1 MSLQRLKR
9 TLPRSANMSADAGQP
24 MLALQSARDASPA
37 SEPLVSVTNVQKT
50 YFTRQAPVQAVAS
63 ASVDVARGDFVSLL
77 GPSGCGK
84 STLLMM
90 IAGLEQPTGGS
101 IRLGG
106 SEIREPSRDIGIVFQ
121 DATLLPWKS
130 AIENVL
136 FPVRILKLPIEPYR
150 ARAKE
155 LLAMVGLSDFENKK
169 PSQLSGGM
177 RQRVAICR
185 ALIHDPDILLMDEPF
200 SALDAITRDQMN
212 VALSEILE
220 TYKKTVIFVTHSIR
234 EAAFLSDRVVVM
246 GGRPSTVVLDMKM
259 PFQRPR
265 RFEIEETPE
274 FVAVCRKLRLTIEE
288 AHNGAASQIP
298 AAETRGGMIE

>member
-1 MSLQRLKR
+1 M
-9 TLPRSANMSADAGQP
+9 P
-24 MLALQSARDASPA
+24 MLAVQSAPNTVAATP
-37 SEPLVSVTNVQKT
+37 PLVSVKNIQKT

-63 ASVDVARGDFVSLL
+63 ASLDIARGEFVSLL

-84 STLLMM
+84 STLLMIM
-90 IAGLEQPTGGS
+90 AGLERPTGGS
-101 IRLGG
+101 IMLGG
-106 SEIREPSRDIGIVFQ
+106 SEIKEPRRDIGVIFQ

-150 ARAKE
+150 QRARE

-246 GGRPSTVVLDMKM
+246 GGRPSTIVLDMKM
-259 PFQRPR
+259 PFDRPR
-265 RFEIEETPE
+265 RFEIEETAE
-274 FVAVCRKLRLTIEE
+274 FVGVCRQLRLTIEG
-288 AHNGAASQIP
+288 AHNGRAMQNTAA
-298 AAETRGGMIE
+298 RGSVIE

>member
-1 MSLQRLKR
+1 
-9 TLPRSANMSADAGQP
+9 
-24 MLALQSARDASPA
+24 MLAVEHALDVTAAR
-37 SEPLVSVTNVQKT
+37 EPLLSVTNVQKT

-63 ASVDVARGDFVSLL
+63 ASVDVARGEFVSLL

-101 IRLGG
+101 IMLGG
-106 SEIREPSRDIGIVFQ
+106 SEVKEPRREIGVIFQ

-130 AIENVL
+130 ALENVL
-136 FPVRILKLPIEPYR
+136 FPARILKLPIEIYR
-150 ARAKE
+150 ERALE
-155 LLAMVGLSDFENKK
+155 LLAMVGLAGFEHKK
-169 PSQLSGGM
+169 PAQLSGGM

-220 TYKKTVIFVTHSIR
+220 TYRKTVIFVTHSIR

-246 GGRPSTVVLDMKM
+246 GGRPSTIVLDEKM
-259 PFQRPR
+259 PFERPR

-274 FVAVCRKLRLTIEE
+274 FVRVCRKLRLTIEE
-288 AHNGAASQIP
+288 AHSGLPSPQGSV
-298 AAETRGGMIE
+298 AEKRAGVIK

>member
-1 MSLQRLKR
+1 
-9 TLPRSANMSADAGQP
+9 
-24 MLALQSARDASPA
+24 MLAVQPARDATPA
-37 SEPLVSVTNVQKT
+37 SDPLVSVAGVQKT

-63 ASVDVARGDFVSLL
+63 ASIDVARGEFVSLL

-90 IAGLEQPTGGS
+90 IAGLEKPTGGS
-101 IRLGG
+101 ILLGG
-106 SEIREPSRDIGIVFQ
+106 TEIKQPRREIGIIFQ

-130 AIENVL
+130 ALDNVL

-150 ARAKE
+150 RRARE

-246 GGRPSTVVLDMKM
+246 GGRPSTIVLDMKM
-259 PFQRPR
+259 PFERPR

-274 FVAVCRKLRLTIEE
+274 FTAVCRKLRLTIED
-288 AHNGAASQIP
+288 AHHGPSLGLHAGPRA
-298 AAETRGGMIE
+298 GVIE

>member
-1 MSLQRLKR
+1 MNLLRPKTTPQLSVN
-9 TLPRSANMSADAGQP
+9 TSAE
-24 MLALQSARDASPA
+24 MLAVQPAPDAA
-37 SEPLVSVTNVQKT
+37 LATEPLVSVTNVQKT
-50 YFTRQAPVQAVAS
+50 YLTRQAAVQAVAS
-63 ASVDVARGDFVSLL
+63 ASVDVARGEFVSLL

-90 IAGLEQPTGGS
+90 IAGLEQPTAGS
-101 IRLGG
+101 ILLDG
-106 SEIREPSRDIGIVFQ
+106 SEVKEPRRNIGIIFQ

-130 AIENVL
+130 ALDNVL

-150 ARAKE
+150 RRAKE
-155 LLAMVGLSDFENKK
+155 LLAMVGLSDFEDKK

-246 GGRPSTVVLDMKM
+246 GGRPSSIMLDMKM
-259 PFQRPR
+259 PFERPR

-274 FVAVCRKLRLTIEE
+274 FVAVCRKLRLTIEA
-288 AHNGAASQIP
+288 AHNGLPSHTP
-298 AAETRGGMIE
+298 AAEKRGGVIE

>member
-1 MSLQRLKR
+1 
-9 TLPRSANMSADAGQP
+9 
-24 MLALQSARDASPA
+24 MLALATKAELMPPRES
-37 SEPLVSVTNVQKT
+37 LVSVSGVQKT
-50 YFTRQAPVQAVAS
+50 YFTRQSPIQAVAS
-63 ASVDVARGDFVSLL
+63 ASVDVARGEFVSLL

-90 IAGLEQPTGGS
+90 IAGLERPTAGTIHLHGS
-101 IRLGG
+101 PVVNPR
-106 SEIREPSRDIGIVFQ
+106 RDIGIIFQ

-130 AIENVL
+130 TLENVL
-136 FPVRILKLPIEPYR
+136 FPIQILKLPMEKYRDR
-150 ARAKE
+150 ARE
-155 LLAMVGLSDFENKK
+155 LIAMVGLTGFEHKK
-169 PSQLSGGM
+169 PAELSGGM

-246 GGRPSTVVLDMKM
+246 GGRPSTIILDMKM
-259 PFQRPR
+259 PFPRPR
-265 RFEIEETPE
+265 RFEIEETQE
-274 FVAVCRKLRLTIEE
+274 FSQVCRTLRLTIEA
-288 AHNGAASQIP
+288 AHGHPP
-298 AAETRGGMIE
+298 AAKPSSGSAVIE

>member
-1 MSLQRLKR
+1 
-9 TLPRSANMSADAGQP
+9 
-24 MLALQSARDASPA
+24 MLAVQPAHDLTLA
-37 SEPLVSVTNVQKT
+37 SEPLVCVTNVQKT
-50 YFTRQAPVQAVAS
+50 FFTRQAPVQAVAS
-63 ASVDVARGDFVSLL
+63 ASVNVARGEFVSLL

-90 IAGLEQPTGGS
+90 IAGLEQPTAGS
-101 IRLGG
+101 ILLGG
-106 SEIREPSRDIGIVFQ
+106 TEVKQPRRDIGIIFQ

-130 AIENVL
+130 ALDNVL
-136 FPVRILKLPIEPYR
+136 FPARILKLPIEPYR
-150 ARAKE
+150 QRANE

-246 GGRPSTVVLDMKM
+246 GGRPSSIVLDMKM
-259 PFQRPR
+259 PFERPR

-274 FVAVCRKLRLTIEE
+274 FTAVCRKLRLTIEA
-288 AHNGAASQIP
+288 AHGGAPPQHLH
-298 AAETRGGMIE
+298 TGQRGSMME

>member
-1 MSLQRLKR
+1 
-9 TLPRSANMSADAGQP
+9 
-24 MLALQSARDASPA
+24 MLADRPARDVSPA
-37 SEPLVSVTNVQKT
+37 SEPLVSLTNVQKT
-50 YFTRQAPVQAVAS
+50 YFTRQSPVQAVAS
-63 ASVDVARGDFVSLL
+63 ASVDVARGEFVSLL

-101 IRLGG
+101 ISLGG
-106 SEIREPSRDIGIVFQ
+106 SEVREPRRDIGIIFQ

-130 AIENVL
+130 ALDNVL

-150 ARAKE
+150 RRAKE

-259 PFQRPR
+259 PFERPR
-265 RFEIEETPE
+265 RFEIEETAE
-274 FVAVCRKLRLTIEE
+274 FVSVCRKLRLTIEE
-288 AHNGAASQIP
+288 AHSGPLSKIP
-298 AAETRGGMIE
+298 AADTRGGVIE

>member
-1 MSLQRLKR
+1 M
-9 TLPRSANMSADAGQP
+9 P
-24 MLALQSARDASPA
+24 MLAVQSAPDAVAATP
-37 SEPLVSVTNVQKT
+37 PLVSVKNVQKT
-50 YFTRQAPVQAVAS
+50 YFARQAQVQAVAS
-63 ASVDVARGDFVSLL
+63 ASVDVARGEFVSLL

-101 IRLGG
+101 IFLSG
-106 SEIREPSRDIGIVFQ
+106 SEIKEPRRNIGIIFQ

-130 AIENVL
+130 ALENVL

-150 ARAKE
+150 RRAKK
-155 LLAMVGLSDFENKK
+155 LLAMVGLSEFENKK

-234 EAAFLSDRVVVM
+234 EAAFLSDRVLVM
-246 GGRPSTVVLDMKM
+246 GGRPSTIVLDMKM
-259 PFQRPR
+259 PFGRPR
-265 RFEIEETPE
+265 RFEIEETPD
-274 FVAVCRKLRLTIEE
+274 FVRVCRQLRLTIED
-288 AHNGAASQIP
+288 AHRGPPSPIP
-298 AAETRGGMIE
+298 QPGSAPA

>member
-1 MSLQRLKR
+1 MLSV
-9 TLPRSANMSADAGQP
+9 QP
-24 MLALQSARDASPA
+24 APNAVAAQA
-37 SEPLVSVTNVQKT
+37 PLVSVVGVQKT
-50 YFTRQAPVQAVAS
+50 YFARQASVQAVAS
-63 ASVDVARGDFVSLL
+63 ASVDVARGEFVSLL

-101 IRLGG
+101 ILLGG
-106 SEIREPSRDIGIVFQ
+106 TEIRKPRRDIGVIFQ

-150 ARAKE
+150 ERAKE

-220 TYKKTVIFVTHSIR
+220 TYKKTVVFVTHSIR

-246 GGRPSTVVLDMKM
+246 GGRPSTIVLDMKM
-259 PFQRPR
+259 PFERPR
-265 RFEIEETPE
+265 RFEIEETAE
-274 FVAVCRKLRLTIEE
+274 FVKACRQLRLTIEQ
-288 AHNGAASQIP
+288 AHGGPPSPVSTAA
-298 AAETRGGMIE
+298 ARGNVTE